1 MEREDKAHNSS
12 NLFEKYVDN
21 IKKTYSEDDF
31 IIADYK
37 FQHKSQIRN
46 DIIEYAQKNKITLYE
61 PLYRFAIRP
70 IHLYA
75 DNAKEITY
83 DITKICKKY
92 YKETSFQTLYPSAQ
106 FAVKIFNFKLV
117 FIQRMKFDKKI
128 PKQMYFLSDVYEK
141 LHNVRMYDKWQKLIE
156 IEKLYHN
163 EIIGDNDNSK
173 IGGKKWKKRDKH
185 KIRDKHISTTR
196 LPKSLIKGIPAC
208 LATLLSNNISIAIG
222 GVHGYNFLRDKYL
235 SCGYPQLFTAFSIN
249 EFIKQLIN
257 SCKNIKRSDI
267 RYDWRK
273 VQLIDHPLIYFARFY
288 INQGKNKNIIFDVYN
303 YTQFYVVPVIKK
315 NGMLCL
321 TKWPTLQ
328 FLNLRMIYYDSDVCK
343 QSFEEIRKDPHFPL
357 ISEKYFGLSK
367 NINIIK
373 AKKLMA
379 KWKKR

>member
-1 MEREDKAHNSS
+1 MDEAHNSS

-37 FQHKSQIRN
+37 FQHKEQIRN
-46 DIIEYAQKNKITLYE
+46 EIIEYAQKNKITLYE

-83 DITKICKKY
+83 DIVKICKKY
-92 YKETSFQTLYPSAQ
+92 YNETSFQTLYPGAQ

-128 PKQMYFLSDVYEK
+128 PKQMYFLSDIYEK

-156 IEKLYHN
+156 IEKLYHT
-163 EIIGDNDNSK
+163 NDNSK
-173 IGGKKWKKRDKH
+173 IGGKKWKKHKKHDKS
-185 KIRDKHISTTR
+185 D
-196 LPKSLIKGIPAC
+196 KSLIKGIPTC

-222 GVHGYNFLRDKYL
+222 GVHGYNYLRDKYL
-235 SCGYPQLFTAFSIN
+235 SCGYPQLFTSIPVN
-249 EFIKQLIN
+249 DFIKQLLN
-257 SCKNIKRSDI
+257 SCKKIKRSDI

-273 VQLIDHPLIYFARFY
+273 VELIDHPLIYFARFY
-288 INQGKNKNIIFDVYN
+288 INQGKNKSIIFDVYN
-303 YTQFYVVPVIKK
+303 YTQFYVIPVIKK
-315 NGMLCL
+315 NGILCL

-328 FLNLRMIYYDSDVCK
+328 FLNLRMIDYDSEVCK
-343 QSFEEIRKDPHFPL
+343 QSFEEIRKDPYFPL
-357 ISEKYFGLSK
+357 ISEKYFGLLK
-367 NINIIK
+367 NVNIIK

-379 KWKKR
+379 KRKH